1 MATRVYSEQCDTHTL
16 RQIGLR
22 HLYRLEARTF
32 HDWAQAVRE
41 DFGSVGERRIYRV
54 MKWLIDSQLVRKS
67 DETFIQDN
75 GGAFPTEVA
84 LYLRVSD
91 EVPRIMWR
99 SFGGRPRKR
108 RRVKRASRPKASRA
122 AEPARQAA

>member
-1 MATRVYSEQCDTHTL
+1 LATRVYSEQCDTHTL

-54 MKWLIDSQLVRKS
+54 MRWLIDNRLVVKS
-67 DETFIQDN
+67 DETLTQEN
-75 GGAFPTEVA
+75 GGFYNEVS

-99 SFGGRPRKR
+99 SFGGRPKKR